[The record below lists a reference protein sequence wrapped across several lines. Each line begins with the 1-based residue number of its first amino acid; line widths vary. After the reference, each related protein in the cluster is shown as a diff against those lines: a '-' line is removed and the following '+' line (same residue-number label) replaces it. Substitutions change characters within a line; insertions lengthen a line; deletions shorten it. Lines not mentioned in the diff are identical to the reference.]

1 MTYWAEHRRSNSKL
15 YIVLGVCAALII
27 GLGITVAVLLA
38 RNDNASSKDKKA
50 AKDEAESAQII
61 EDVAKLYILPSNE
74 KPTVAAIKDKA
85 KLSNQ
90 PFFDS
95 AQNGDYLLVYNNAK
109 LALVYRK
116 SANKLVNVSPIN
128 PNATSESTNGQPTGQ

>member
-15 YIVLGVCAALII
+15 YIVFGICAVLII
-27 GLGITVAVLLA
+27 GLGITVAVLLT
-38 RNDNASSKDKKA
+38 RGDNNSKDAKA
-50 AKDEAESAQII
+50 AKNEAESNTII
-61 EDVAKLYILPSNE
+61 EDVSKLYMVPTDE
-74 KPTVAAIKDKA
+74 KPTVAAIKDKS

-90 PFFDS
+90 PFFED
-95 AQNGDYLLVYNNAK
+95 AKDGDYLLVYNEAK

-128 PNATSESTNGQPTGQ
+128 PNANSGSTNGQQTGQ